1 MQLASHSQPSHEGS
15 PLQPSLVRH
24 PASTLPQGQGAHS
37 SSMEPWFWKEAV
49 HIVGSLP
56 LVELQIYRV
65 KVITGN
71 GGYFQDSI
79 FT

>member
-1 MQLASHSQPSHEGS
+1 
-15 PLQPSLVRH
+15 
-24 PASTLPQGQGAHS
+24 
-37 SSMEPWFWKEAV
+37 MEPWFWKEAV